1 MPVERNA
8 LVGDIR
14 RFNRFYTGLIGL
26 LDETLTHSAYTLTEA
41 RVLFELDRRSGAP
54 AADTGGTAGILARM
68 FHLDIGPAASEMAR
82 ELRLEPTYLTRILR
96 KFAAAGLAEMRA
108 DPNDRHRRRLSLTA
122 HGNQALAR
130 LQMTANQDLAR
141 LTAGLAD
148 DEAQQ
153 LSDALKRV
161 TRLLGGDMGETA
173 TSGNRQ

>member
-41 RVLFELDRRSGAP
+41 RVLFELDRRSGAS
-54 AADTGGTAGILARM
+54 AADTGGTAGFLARM
-68 FHLDIGPAASEMAR
+68 FHLDIGPAASEMAG

-96 KFAAAGLAEMRA
+96 KFAAAGLTEIRA
-108 DPNDRHRRRLSLTA
+108 DPNDRRRRLSLTA
-122 HGNQALAR
+122 RGNQALAK

-141 LTAGLAD
+141 LTAGLTD
-148 DEAQQ
+148 DEALQ